1 MKKFLLLVLLGV
13 CILAWVGHAETQDRK
28 EWLKQNSP
36 ARPVVKQDFVQPE
49 PVQSTPEKD
58 VVTGILETAAGETA
72 KRSSFS
78 SVTAPAW
85 TQAEQRKDS
94 DKADI
99 QLVPKASFVNGD
111 RPANDGRTI
120 PTAVPQKARDK

>member
-1 MKKFLLLVLLGV
+1 MKKFFLLVLLGV

-36 ARPVVKQDFVQPE
+36 AQPVVKQDFVQPE

-72 KRSSFS
+72 KRSSSS
-78 SVTAPAW
+78 SVIAPAW
-85 TQAEQRKDS
+85 TQAEESKDS

-99 QLVPKASFVNGD
+99 QLVPKASLVNGD
-111 RPANDGRTI
+111 KPVDDGRLL
-120 PTAVPQKARDK
+120 PTAVPAKGAG